1 MQIGF
6 INCDW
11 IYKRLARLKLPA
23 LFPVLNQ
30 ELKQLFRGRVKSA
43 SAIWQ
48 GRSVSERNIAEN
60 ALRIKLPLAE
70 NDSHGNEEK
79 WWLIHE
85 IYFSFSSSMTS
96 TPAGGTKI
104 NKLLASLRL
113 CSIWLKDILVF

>member
-43 SAIWQ
+43 SAIWLDGQ
-48 GRSVSERNIAEN
+48 FQNVI
-60 ALRIKLPLAE
+60 
-70 NDSHGNEEK
+70 
-79 WWLIHE
+79 
-85 IYFSFSSSMTS
+85 
-96 TPAGGTKI
+96 
-104 NKLLASLRL
+104 
-113 CSIWLKDILVF
+113 